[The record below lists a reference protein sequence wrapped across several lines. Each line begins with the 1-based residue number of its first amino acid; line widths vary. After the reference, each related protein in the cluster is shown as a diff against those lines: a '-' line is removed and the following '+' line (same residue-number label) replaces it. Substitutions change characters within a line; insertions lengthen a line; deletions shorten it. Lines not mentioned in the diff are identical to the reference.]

1 MKIAVLIARILLGL
15 VFTILG
21 MNTFLHFF
29 PMPPPPGDAG
39 VFAGLLFK
47 YGWLA
52 FIAIL
57 YIVAGILLLL
67 GRYIG
72 VALTI
77 LGPIIVVIL
86 LFHITMNPQGIGLAL
101 FVALLEVFLI
111 YAHWHHFGPVLN
123 GNQNH
128 INNSANSHSR

>member
-15 VFTILG
+15 VFTIFG
-21 MNTFLHFF
+21 VNTFLHVI

-39 VFAGLLFK
+39 IFAGLLFK
-47 YGWLA
+47 YGWFA
-52 FIAIL
+52 FIGVL
-57 YIVAGILLLL
+57 YLVAGVLLIL
-67 GRYIG
+67 GRYVG

-101 FVALLEVFLI
+101 FVAVLEVFLI

-123 GNQNH
+123 GRHNH
-128 INNSANSHSR
+128 TNGNNHTL

>member
-15 VFTILG
+15 VFTVFGL
-21 MNTFLHFF
+21 NTFLHFL

-47 YGWLA
+47 YGWFV
-52 FIAIL
+52 FIGIL
-57 YIVAGILLLL
+57 YLVAGVLLLI
-67 GRYIG
+67 GRYVG

-86 LFHITMNPQGIGLAL
+86 LFHITMNPQGIGVAS
-101 FVALLEVFLI
+101 FVAFLEVFLI
-111 YAHWHHFGPVLN
+111 YAHWHHFGPVMN
-123 GNQNH
+123 GNHNH
-128 INNSANSHSR
+128 NNHNPR

>member
-15 VFTILG
+15 IFTVFGLNG
-21 MNTFLHFF
+21 FFHFL
-29 PMPPPPGDAG
+29 PMQLPPGDSG
-39 VFAGLLFK
+39 TLFTIMFK
-47 YGWLA
+47 YGWLT
-52 FIAIL
+52 FISAL
-57 YIVAGILLLL
+57 YVIAGVLLLI

-86 LFHITMNPQGIGLAL
+86 LYHVTMMPQGLPMAL

-111 YAHWHHFGPVLN
+111 YAHWHHFDAVVK
-123 GNQNH
+123 H
-128 INNSANSHSR
+128 R